1 MAHLCIR
8 SLHCEN
14 VVRQGG
20 VLSLYLLVADL
31 DELSAQMEV
40 LKAECIVGN
49 MVVIH
54 LLLLI
59 INAFAP
65 SQSGLQY
72 FLNVC
77 YDCVAERQH
86 IFNCNSS

>member
-1 MAHLCIR
+1 MK
-8 SLHCEN
+8 
-14 VVRQGG
+14 
-20 VLSLYLLVADL
+20 
-31 DELSAQMEV
+31 LSAQMEM

-65 SQSGLQY
+65 SQSGLQH
-72 FLNVC
+72 FLNAC
-77 YDCVAERQH
+77 YDCVAERQD
-86 IFNCNSS
+86 ILNCNSW